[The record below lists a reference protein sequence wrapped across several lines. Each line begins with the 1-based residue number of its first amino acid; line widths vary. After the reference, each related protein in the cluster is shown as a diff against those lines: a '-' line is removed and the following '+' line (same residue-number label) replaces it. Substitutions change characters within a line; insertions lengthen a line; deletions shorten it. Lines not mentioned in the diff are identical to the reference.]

1 MINPKRKWRKFESQE
16 EKIEILKELKIIS
29 PKASEIKDL
38 YYKGAYTKDAVECD
52 VVGIVD
58 NNEIILDIN
67 GELHSI
73 HPDYLLDMQKK
84 ERFIIV
90 DIETPRSFNPAD
102 GIREVAAVVVEDYR
116 VIDTLHLAVITD
128 EEKYKNGYG
137 DGLEAIEENEELKKK
152 FKALIKKY
160 KYPLVAH
167 NASFDRNFLRYWGWV
182 EDKQEFYC
190 SMNTIK
196 QKEILPSYKLVNL
209 LEHYNIKKGQA
220 HNALQ
225 DVLDLLELLK
235 VIKPERWSTLTT
247 PTSSSTVKK
256 DNKASNSESESS
268 AKSNKFRKFAK
279 DKEKIAE
286 EKEMIEFAKNNL
298 IKDIFGKKKIVFTG
312 DMSKSRGEMRATA
325 IRYGAESPTSISG
338 KTNILVIGEEA
349 GKSKLEKAKQLG
361 IEIITE
367 QEFWDIINKETSVEY
382 NLKLFFRIIRKVV
395 LQRKLLIIYWHSK
408 CW

>member
-1 MINPKRKWRKFESQE
+1 MINPKREWRRFESQE
-16 EKIEILKELKIIS
+16 EKIEVLKELKIIS
-29 PKASEIKDL
+29 PKANGIKTL
-38 YYKGAYTKDAVECD
+38 YYKGAYTEDAVECD
-52 VVGIVD
+52 VIGIVD

-90 DIETPRSFNPAD
+90 DIETPRSFSPAD

-137 DGLEAIEENEELKKK
+137 DGLEAIEENEELKTQFKK
-152 FKALIKKY
+152 LIKKY

-167 NASFDRNFLRYWGWV
+167 NASFDRNFLSYWGWV

-235 VIKPERWSTLTT
+235 VIKPERWSVLATQ
-247 PTSSSTVKK
+247 TSRSTAKKENRSSK
-256 DNKASNSESESS
+256 SESESS
-268 AKSNKFRKFAK
+268 AKSNSFRKFAK

-312 DMSKSRGEMRATA
+312 DMSKSRAEMRATA
-325 IRYGAESPTSISG
+325 IRYGADSPTSISG

-367 QEFWDIINKETSVEY
+367 QEFWDIINK
-382 NLKLFFRIIRKVV
+382 N
-395 LQRKLLIIYWHSK
+395 
-408 CW
+408 

>member
-1 MINPKRKWRKFESQE
+1 MINPKREWRKFESSE
-16 EKIEILKELKIIS
+16 EKIEVLKELKLIS
-29 PKASEIKDL
+29 PKANEVKTL
-38 YYKGAYTKDAVECD
+38 YYKGAYTENAVECD

-90 DIETPRSFNPAD
+90 DIETPRSFKPAD
-102 GIREVAAVVVEDYR
+102 GIREVAAIVVEDYR
-116 VIDTLHLAVITD
+116 VIDSLHLAIIND
-128 EEKYKNGYG
+128 EEQYKNGYG
-137 DGLEAIEENEELKKK
+137 DGLDAIEENEELKSK
-152 FKALIKKY
+152 FKALVKKY
-160 KYPLVAH
+160 KCPLVAH

-182 EDKQEFYC
+182 EDNQEFYC

-196 QKEILPSYKLVNL
+196 IKETLPSYKLVYL

-235 VIKPERWSTLTT
+235 VIKPERWSALSI
-247 PTSSSTVKK
+247 PTSSSAIKK
-256 DNKASNSESESS
+256 HNKESKDSNEASAPANRF
-268 AKSNKFRKFAK
+268 KKFAK
-279 DKEKIAE
+279 DKEKVAE

-298 IKDIFGKKKIVFTG
+298 IKDIFNKKKIVFTG

-325 IRYGAESPTSISG
+325 IRYGADSPTSISG
-338 KTNILVIGEEA
+338 KTNMLVIGEEA
-349 GKSKLEKAKQLG
+349 GKSKLEKAKNLG
-361 IEIITE
+361 IDIITE
-367 QEFWDIINKETSVEY
+367 KEFWDIIN
-382 NLKLFFRIIRKVV
+382 NN
-395 LQRKLLIIYWHSK
+395 
-408 CW
+408 

>member
-58 NNEIILDIN
+58 NNEIILDIK

-235 VIKPERWSTLTT
+235 VIKPERWPTLTT

-367 QEFWDIINKETSVEY
+367 QEFWDIINKETSVE
-382 NLKLFFRIIRKVV
+382 
-395 LQRKLLIIYWHSK
+395 
-408 CW
+408 

>member
-1 MINPKRKWRKFESQE
+1 MISPKRQWRKFESQE
-16 EKIEILKELKIIS
+16 DKIEVLKELKIIS
-29 PKASEIKDL
+29 PKANEIKTL

-73 HPDYLLDMQKK
+73 HPDYLIDMQKK

-90 DIETPRSFNPAD
+90 DIETPRSFSPAD

-137 DGLEAIEENEELKKK
+137 DGLEAIEENGELKKK
-152 FKALIKKY
+152 FKDLIKKY

-209 LEHYNIKKGQA
+209 LEYYNIKKEQA

-235 VIKPERWSTLTT
+235 VVKPERWSVLTT
-247 PTSSSTVKK
+247 PTSRSTVKK
-256 DNKASNSESESS
+256 DNKASNEESESL

-279 DKEKIAE
+279 DKEKVAE

-312 DMSKSRGEMRATA
+312 DMSKSRAEMRAIA
-325 IRYGAESPTSISG
+325 IRYGADSPTSISG
-338 KTNILVIGEEA
+338 KTNMLVIGKEA

-367 QEFWDIINKETSVEY
+367 QEFWDIVNK
-382 NLKLFFRIIRKVV
+382 N
-395 LQRKLLIIYWHSK
+395 
-408 CW
+408 

>member
-1 MINPKRKWRKFESQE
+1 MINPKRKCRKFESQE

-182 EDKQEFYC
+182 EYKQEFYC

-196 QKEILPSYKLVNL
+196 QKEVLPSYKLVNL

-256 DNKASNSESESS
+256 DNKAIKSDSESS

-367 QEFWDIINKETSVEY
+367 QEFWDIINKETSVE
-382 NLKLFFRIIRKVV
+382 
-395 LQRKLLIIYWHSK
+395 
-408 CW
+408 

>member
-1 MINPKRKWRKFESQE
+1 MINPKREWRKFESHE
-16 EKIEILKELKIIS
+16 DKIEVLKELKLVS
-29 PKASEIKDL
+29 PKANDIKTL
-38 YYKGAYTKDAVECD
+38 YYKGAYTENAVECD

-90 DIETPRSFNPAD
+90 DIETPRSFKPAD
-102 GIREVAAVVVEDYR
+102 GIREVAAIVVEDYR
-116 VIDTLHLAVITD
+116 VIDSLHLAIIND
-128 EEKYKNGYG
+128 EEQYKNGYG
-137 DGLEAIEENEELKKK
+137 DGLDAIEENEELKSK
-152 FKALIKKY
+152 FKALVKKY
-160 KYPLVAH
+160 KCPLVAH

-235 VIKPERWSTLTT
+235 VIKPERWSALSI
-247 PTSSSTVKK
+247 PTSSSAIKK
-256 DNKASNSESESS
+256 HNKESKDSNEASAPANRF
-268 AKSNKFRKFAK
+268 KKFAK
-279 DKEKIAE
+279 DKEKVAE

-298 IKDIFGKKKIVFTG
+298 IKDIFNKKKIVFTG

-325 IRYGAESPTSISG
+325 IRYGADSPTSISG
-338 KTNILVIGEEA
+338 KTNMLVIGEEA
-349 GKSKLEKAKQLG
+349 GKSKLEKAKNLG
-361 IEIITE
+361 IDIITE
-367 QEFWDIINKETSVEY
+367 KEFWDIIN
-382 NLKLFFRIIRKVV
+382 NN
-395 LQRKLLIIYWHSK
+395 
-408 CW
+408 

>member
-1 MINPKRKWRKFESQE
+1 MINPKREWRKFESSE
-16 EKIEILKELKIIS
+16 EKIEVLKDLKLIS
-29 PKASEIKDL
+29 PKANEVKTL
-38 YYKGAYTKDAVECD
+38 YYKGAYTEDAVECD

-90 DIETPRSFNPAD
+90 DIETPRSFSPAD

-116 VIDTLHLAVITD
+116 VIDSLHLAIIND

-137 DGLEAIEENEELKKK
+137 DGLDAIEENEELKSK
-152 FKALIKKY
+152 FQSLIKKH
-160 KYPLVAH
+160 KCPLVAH

-182 EDKQEFYC
+182 DENQEFYC

-196 QKEILPSYKLVNL
+196 QKEILPSYKLVYL

-235 VIKPERWSTLTT
+235 FIKPDRWSAL
-247 PTSSSTVKK
+247 SVS
-256 DNKASNSESESS
+256 ASNSV
-268 AKSNKFRKFAK
+268 AKKSNKDSNTSNEANDSKQASAPANRFRKFAK
-279 DKEKIAE
+279 DKEQVAE
-286 EKEMIEFAKNNL
+286 EKKMIEFAKENL
-298 IKDIFGKKKIVFTG
+298 IKDIFNKKKIVFTG

-325 IRYGAESPTSISG
+325 IRYGADSPTSISG
-338 KTNILVIGEEA
+338 KTNMLVIGEEA
-349 GKSKLEKAKQLG
+349 GKSKLEKAEKLG

-367 QEFWDIINKETSVEY
+367 KEFWDIINK
-382 NLKLFFRIIRKVV
+382 N
-395 LQRKLLIIYWHSK
+395 
-408 CW
+408 

>member
-29 PKASEIKDL
+29 PKASEIKDI

-84 ERFIIV
+84 ERFIII

-235 VIKPERWSTLTT
+235 VIKPERWPTLTT

-367 QEFWDIINKETSVEY
+367 QEFWDIINKETSVE
-382 NLKLFFRIIRKVV
+382 
-395 LQRKLLIIYWHSK
+395 
-408 CW
+408 

>member
-58 NNEIILDIN
+58 NNEIILDIK

-116 VIDTLHLAVITD
+116 VIDTLHLAVIND

-367 QEFWDIINKETSVEY
+367 QEFWDIINKETSVE
-382 NLKLFFRIIRKVV
+382 
-395 LQRKLLIIYWHSK
+395 
-408 CW
+408 

>member
-1 MINPKRKWRKFESQE
+1 MINPKREWRKFESSE
-16 EKIEILKELKIIS
+16 EKIEVLKELKLIS
-29 PKASEIKDL
+29 PKANEVKTL
-38 YYKGAYTKDAVECD
+38 YYKGAYTEDAVECD

-90 DIETPRSFNPAD
+90 DIETPRSFSPAD

-116 VIDTLHLAVITD
+116 VIDSLHLAIIND

-137 DGLEAIEENEELKKK
+137 DGLDAIEENEELKSK
-152 FKALIKKY
+152 FQSLIKKH
-160 KYPLVAH
+160 KCPLVAH

-182 EDKQEFYC
+182 DENQEFYC

-196 QKEILPSYKLVNL
+196 QKEILPSYKLVYL

-235 VIKPERWSTLTT
+235 FIKPDRWSAL
-247 PTSSSTVKK
+247 SVS
-256 DNKASNSESESS
+256 ASNSV
-268 AKSNKFRKFAK
+268 AKKSNKDSNSSNEANDSKQASAPTNRFRKFAK
-279 DKEKIAE
+279 DKEQVAE
-286 EKEMIEFAKNNL
+286 EKKMIEFAKENL
-298 IKDIFGKKKIVFTG
+298 IKDIFNKKKIVFTG

-325 IRYGAESPTSISG
+325 IRYGADSPTSISG
-338 KTNILVIGEEA
+338 KTNMLVIGEEA
-349 GKSKLEKAKQLG
+349 GKSKLEKAEKLG

-367 QEFWDIINKETSVEY
+367 KEFWDIINK
-382 NLKLFFRIIRKVV
+382 N
-395 LQRKLLIIYWHSK
+395 
-408 CW
+408 

>member
-196 QKEILPSYKLVNL
+196 QKEVLPSYKLVNL

-235 VIKPERWSTLTT
+235 AIKPERWSTLTT

-256 DNKASNSESESS
+256 DNKAIKSDSESS

-367 QEFWDIINKETSVEY
+367 QEFWDIINKETSVE
-382 NLKLFFRIIRKVV
+382 
-395 LQRKLLIIYWHSK
+395 
-408 CW
+408 

>member
-1 MINPKRKWRKFESQE
+1 MINPKREWRKFESLE
-16 EKIEILKELKIIS
+16 EKIEVLKELKLIS
-29 PKASEIKDL
+29 PKANEVKTL

-52 VVGIVD
+52 VVGIID

-73 HPDYLLDMQKK
+73 HPDYLIDMQKK

-90 DIETPRSFNPAD
+90 DIETPRSFSPAD

-235 VIKPERWSTLTT
+235 VIKPERWSALTIQ
-247 PTSSSTVKK
+247 TSSSTVKK
-256 DNKASNSESESS
+256 DNKESKSDSESS
-268 AKSNKFRKFAK
+268 AKSNRFRKFEK
-279 DKEKIAE
+279 DKEKVAE

-312 DMSKSRGEMRATA
+312 DMSKSRAEMRATA
-325 IRYGAESPTSISG
+325 IRYGADSPTSISG
-338 KTNILVIGEEA
+338 KTNMLVIGEDA

-367 QEFWDIINKETSVEY
+367 QEFGEIINKEAGVE
-382 NLKLFFRIIRKVV
+382 
-395 LQRKLLIIYWHSK
+395 
-408 CW
+408 

>member
-58 NNEIILDIN
+58 NNEIILDIK

-235 VIKPERWSTLTT
+235 VIKPERWPTLTT

-256 DNKASNSESESS
+256 DNKASKSESESS
-268 AKSNKFRKFAK
+268 AKANKFRKFAK

-367 QEFWDIINKETSVEY
+367 QEFWDIINKETSVE
-382 NLKLFFRIIRKVV
+382 
-395 LQRKLLIIYWHSK
+395 
-408 CW
+408 

>member
-1 MINPKRKWRKFESQE
+1 MISPKRQWRKFESQE
-16 EKIEILKELKIIS
+16 DKIEVLKELKIIS
-29 PKASEIKDL
+29 PKANEIKTL

-73 HPDYLLDMQKK
+73 HPDYLIDMQKK

-90 DIETPRSFNPAD
+90 DIETPRSFSPAD

-235 VIKPERWSTLTT
+235 VIKPERWSALTIQ
-247 PTSSSTVKK
+247 TSSSTVKK
-256 DNKASNSESESS
+256 DNKESKSDSES
-268 AKSNKFRKFAK
+268 AVKTNRFRKFAK
-279 DKEKIAE
+279 DKEKVAE

-298 IKDIFGKKKIVFTG
+298 IKDIFNKKKIVFTG
-312 DMSKSRGEMRATA
+312 DMSKSRAEMRATA
-325 IRYGAESPTSISG
+325 IRYGADSPTSISG
-338 KTNILVIGEEA
+338 KTNMLVIGEEA
-349 GKSKLEKAKQLG
+349 GKSKVEKAKQLG

-367 QEFWDIINKETSVEY
+367 QEFWDIINKEASVE
-382 NLKLFFRIIRKVV
+382 
-395 LQRKLLIIYWHSK
+395 
-408 CW
+408 

>member
-58 NNEIILDIN
+58 NNEIILDIK

-256 DNKASNSESESS
+256 DNKASKSESESS
-268 AKSNKFRKFAK
+268 AKANKFRKFVK

-367 QEFWDIINKETSVEY
+367 QEFWDIINKETSVE
-382 NLKLFFRIIRKVV
+382 
-395 LQRKLLIIYWHSK
+395 
-408 CW
+408 

>member
-1 MINPKRKWRKFESQE
+1 MINPKREWRKFESSE
-16 EKIEILKELKIIS
+16 EKIEVLKELKLIS
-29 PKASEIKDL
+29 PKANEVKTL
-38 YYKGAYTKDAVECD
+38 YYKGAYTENAVECD
-52 VVGIVD
+52 VVGVVD

-90 DIETPRSFNPAD
+90 DIETPRSFSPAD
-102 GIREVAAVVVEDYR
+102 GIREVAAIVVEDYR
-116 VIDTLHLAVITD
+116 VIDSLHLAIIND

-137 DGLEAIEENEELKKK
+137 DGLDAIEENEELKSK
-152 FKALIKKY
+152 FKSLIKKH
-160 KYPLVAH
+160 KCPLVAH

-182 EDKQEFYC
+182 EDNQEFYC

-196 QKEILPSYKLVNL
+196 QKEILPSYKLVYL

-235 VIKPERWSTLTT
+235 LIKPERWSALGT
-247 PTSSSTVKK
+247 PTSTSVAKKSTK
-256 DNKASNSESESS
+256 DSNNEANASKQTS
-268 AKSNKFRKFAK
+268 APSNRFRKFAK
-279 DKEKIAE
+279 DKDQIAE
-286 EKEMIEFAKNNL
+286 EKRMIEFAKENL
-298 IKDIFGKKKIVFTG
+298 IKDIFNKKKIVFTG

-325 IRYGAESPTSISG
+325 IRYGADSPTSISG
-338 KTNILVIGEEA
+338 KTNMLVIGEGA
-349 GKSKLEKAKQLG
+349 GKSKLEKAKALG

-367 QEFWDIINKETSVEY
+367 KEFWDIINK
-382 NLKLFFRIIRKVV
+382 N
-395 LQRKLLIIYWHSK
+395 
-408 CW
+408 

>member
-58 NNEIILDIN
+58 NNEIILDIK

-256 DNKASNSESESS
+256 DNKVSNSDSESS

-338 KTNILVIGEEA
+338 KTNMLVIGEEA

-367 QEFWDIINKETSVEY
+367 EEFWDIINK
-382 NLKLFFRIIRKVV
+382 N
-395 LQRKLLIIYWHSK
+395 
-408 CW
+408 

>member
-1 MINPKRKWRKFESQE
+1 MISPKREWRKFESQE
-16 EKIEILKELKIIS
+16 DKIEVLKELKIIS
-29 PKASEIKDL
+29 PKANEIKTL

-73 HPDYLLDMQKK
+73 HPDYLIDMQKK

-90 DIETPRSFNPAD
+90 DIETPRSFSPAD

-152 FKALIKKY
+152 FKDLIKKY

-235 VIKPERWSTLTT
+235 VIKPERWSALTIQ
-247 PTSSSTVKK
+247 TSNSTTKK
-256 DNKASNSESESS
+256 DNKEGKSDSESS
-268 AKSNKFRKFAK
+268 VKSNRFRKFAK
-279 DKEKIAE
+279 DKEKVAE

-312 DMSKSRGEMRATA
+312 DMSKSRAEMRSMA
-325 IRYGAESPTSISG
+325 IRYGADSPTSISG
-338 KTNILVIGEEA
+338 KTNMLVIGEEA
-349 GKSKLEKAKQLG
+349 GKSKVEKAKQLG
-361 IEIITE
+361 IEIINE
-367 QEFWDIINKETSVEY
+367 KEFWEIINKEAGETKDV
-382 NLKLFFRIIRKVV
+382 NF
-395 LQRKLLIIYWHSK
+395 
-408 CW
+408 

>member
-1 MINPKRKWRKFESQE
+1 MISPKREWIKFESQE
-16 EKIEILKELKIIS
+16 DKIEVLKELKIIS
-29 PKASEIKDL
+29 PKANEVKTL

-67 GELHSI
+67 GNLHSI

-137 DGLEAIEENEELKKK
+137 DGLAAIEENEELKKK
-152 FKALIKKY
+152 FKTLIKKY

-190 SMNTIK
+190 SMNTIR

-209 LEHYNIKKGQA
+209 LEHYNIKKGQS

-235 VIKPERWSTLTT
+235 VVKPERWSALATQI
-247 PTSSSTVKK
+247 SSSTAKK
-256 DNKASNSESESS
+256 DNKESKSGGES
-268 AKSNKFRKFAK
+268 ALKSNRFRKFAK
-279 DKEKIAE
+279 DKEKVAE

-298 IKDIFGKKKIVFTG
+298 IKDIFNKKKIVFTG

-325 IRYGAESPTSISG
+325 IRYGADSPTSISG

-349 GKSKLEKAKQLG
+349 GKSKLEKAKQLE

-367 QEFWDIINKETSVEY
+367 QEFWEIINKEVSVE
-382 NLKLFFRIIRKVV
+382 
-395 LQRKLLIIYWHSK
+395 
-408 CW
+408 

>member
-1 MINPKRKWRKFESQE
+1 MINPKREWKKFESSE
-16 EKIEILKELKIIS
+16 EKIEVLKELKLIS
-29 PKASEIKDL
+29 PKANEVKTL
-38 YYKGAYTKDAVECD
+38 YYKGAYTEDAVECD

-90 DIETPRSFNPAD
+90 DIETPRSFSPAD

-116 VIDTLHLAVITD
+116 VIDSLHLAIIND

-137 DGLEAIEENEELKKK
+137 DGLDAIEENEELKSK
-152 FKALIKKY
+152 FQSLIKKH
-160 KYPLVAH
+160 KCPLVAH

-182 EDKQEFYC
+182 DENQEFYC

-196 QKEILPSYKLVNL
+196 QKEILPSYKLVYL

-235 VIKPERWSTLTT
+235 FIKPDRWSALSVS
-247 PTSSSTVKK
+247 P
-256 DNKASNSESESS
+256 SNSV
-268 AKSNKFRKFAK
+268 AKKSNKDSNSSNEANDSKQASAPTKRFRKFAK
-279 DKEKIAE
+279 DKEQVAE
-286 EKEMIEFAKNNL
+286 EKKMIEFAKENL
-298 IKDIFGKKKIVFTG
+298 IKDIFNKKKIVFTG

-325 IRYGAESPTSISG
+325 IRYGADSPTSISG
-338 KTNILVIGEEA
+338 KTNMLVIGEEA
-349 GKSKLEKAKQLG
+349 GKSKLEKAEKLG

-367 QEFWDIINKETSVEY
+367 KEFWDIINK
-382 NLKLFFRIIRKVV
+382 N
-395 LQRKLLIIYWHSK
+395 
-408 CW
+408 

>member
-1 MINPKRKWRKFESQE
+1 MINPKREWRKFESHE
-16 EKIEILKELKIIS
+16 DKIEVLKELKLVS
-29 PKASEIKDL
+29 PKANDIKTL
-38 YYKGAYTKDAVECD
+38 YYKGAYTENAVECD

-90 DIETPRSFNPAD
+90 DIETPRSFKPAD
-102 GIREVAAVVVEDYR
+102 GIREVAAIVVEDYR
-116 VIDTLHLAVITD
+116 VIDSLHLAIIND
-128 EEKYKNGYG
+128 EEQYKNGYG
-137 DGLEAIEENEELKKK
+137 DGLDAIEENEELKSK
-152 FKALIKKY
+152 FKALVKKY
-160 KYPLVAH
+160 KCPLVAH

-182 EDKQEFYC
+182 EDNQEFYC

-196 QKEILPSYKLVNL
+196 IKETLPSYKLVYL

-235 VIKPERWSTLTT
+235 VIKPERWSALSI
-247 PTSSSTVKK
+247 PTSSSAIKK
-256 DNKASNSESESS
+256 HNKESKDSNEASAPANRF
-268 AKSNKFRKFAK
+268 KKFAK
-279 DKEKIAE
+279 DKEKVAE

-298 IKDIFGKKKIVFTG
+298 IKDIFNKKKIVFTG

-325 IRYGAESPTSISG
+325 IRYGADSPTSISG
-338 KTNILVIGEEA
+338 KTNMLVIGEEA
-349 GKSKLEKAKQLG
+349 GKSKLEKAKNLG
-361 IEIITE
+361 IDIITE
-367 QEFWDIINKETSVEY
+367 KEFWDIIN
-382 NLKLFFRIIRKVV
+382 NN
-395 LQRKLLIIYWHSK
+395 
-408 CW
+408 

>member
-1 MINPKRKWRKFESQE
+1 MISPKRQWRKFESQE
-16 EKIEILKELKIIS
+16 DKIEVLKELKIIS
-29 PKASEIKDL
+29 PKANEIKTL

-73 HPDYLLDMQKK
+73 HPDYLIDMQKK

-90 DIETPRSFNPAD
+90 DIETPRSFSPAD

-137 DGLEAIEENEELKKK
+137 DGLEAIEENDELKKK

-209 LEHYNIKKGQA
+209 LEYYNIKKGQA

-235 VIKPERWSTLTT
+235 VIKPERWSALTIQI
-247 PTSSSTVKK
+247 SSSTAKK
-256 DNKASNSESESS
+256 DNKESKSDSESIV
-268 AKSNKFRKFAK
+268 KPNRFRKFAK
-279 DKEKIAE
+279 DKEKVAE

-312 DMSKSRGEMRATA
+312 DMSKSRAEMRAMA
-325 IRYGAESPTSISG
+325 IRYGADSPTSISG
-338 KTNILVIGEEA
+338 KTNMLVIGEEA

-367 QEFWDIINKETSVEY
+367 QEFWEIINKEAGETKDV
-382 NLKLFFRIIRKVV
+382 NF
-395 LQRKLLIIYWHSK
+395 
-408 CW
+408 

>member
-1 MINPKRKWRKFESQE
+1 
-16 EKIEILKELKIIS
+16 
-29 PKASEIKDL
+29 
-38 YYKGAYTKDAVECD
+38 
-52 VVGIVD
+52 
-58 NNEIILDIN
+58 
-67 GELHSI
+67 
-73 HPDYLLDMQKK
+73 MQKK

-90 DIETPRSFNPAD
+90 DIETPRSFSPAD

-137 DGLEAIEENEELKKK
+137 DGLEAIEENGELKKK
-152 FKALIKKY
+152 FKDLIKKY

-196 QKEILPSYKLVNL
+196 QKEILSSYKLVNL

-235 VIKPERWSTLTT
+235 VIKPERWSALTIQ
-247 PTSSSTVKK
+247 TSSSTAKK
-256 DNKASNSESESS
+256 DNKESKSDSESTV
-268 AKSNKFRKFAK
+268 KPNRFRKFAK
-279 DKEKIAE
+279 DKEKVAE
-286 EKEMIEFAKNNL
+286 EKEIIEFAKNNL

-312 DMSKSRGEMRATA
+312 DMSKSRAEMRAMA
-325 IRYGAESPTSISG
+325 IRYGADSPTSISG
-338 KTNILVIGEEA
+338 KTNMLVIGEEA
-349 GKSKLEKAKQLG
+349 GKSKVEKAKQLG

-367 QEFWDIINKETSVEY
+367 QEFWEIINKEADETKDV
-382 NLKLFFRIIRKVV
+382 NF
-395 LQRKLLIIYWHSK
+395 
-408 CW
+408 

>member
-268 AKSNKFRKFAK
+268 AKANKFRKFVK

-349 GKSKLEKAKQLG
+349 GKSKLKKAKQLG

-367 QEFWDIINKETSVEY
+367 QEFWDIINKETSVE
-382 NLKLFFRIIRKVV
+382 
-395 LQRKLLIIYWHSK
+395 
-408 CW
+408 

>member
-1 MINPKRKWRKFESQE
+1 MISPKRQWRKFESQE
-16 EKIEILKELKIIS
+16 DKIEVLKELKIIS
-29 PKASEIKDL
+29 PKANEIKTL

-73 HPDYLLDMQKK
+73 HPDYLIDMQKK

-90 DIETPRSFNPAD
+90 DIETPRSFSPAN

-137 DGLEAIEENEELKKK
+137 DGLEAIEENGELKKK
-152 FKALIKKY
+152 FKDLIKKY

-209 LEHYNIKKGQA
+209 LEYYNIKKEQA

-235 VIKPERWSTLTT
+235 VVKPERWSVLTT
-247 PTSSSTVKK
+247 PTSRSTVKK
-256 DNKASNSESESS
+256 DNKASNEESESL

-279 DKEKIAE
+279 DKEKVAE

-312 DMSKSRGEMRATA
+312 DMSKSRAEMRAIA
-325 IRYGAESPTSISG
+325 IRYGADSPTSISG
-338 KTNILVIGEEA
+338 KTNMLVIGKEA

-367 QEFWDIINKETSVEY
+367 QEFWDIVNK
-382 NLKLFFRIIRKVV
+382 N
-395 LQRKLLIIYWHSK
+395 
-408 CW
+408 

>member
-29 PKASEIKDL
+29 PKASEIKDI

-84 ERFIIV
+84 ERFIII

-235 VIKPERWSTLTT
+235 VIKPERWPTLTT

-338 KTNILVIGEEA
+338 KTNMLVIGEEA

-367 QEFWDIINKETSVEY
+367 QEFWDIINKETSVE
-382 NLKLFFRIIRKVV
+382 
-395 LQRKLLIIYWHSK
+395 
-408 CW
+408 

>member
-1 MINPKRKWRKFESQE
+1 MINPKREWRRFESQE
-16 EKIEILKELKIIS
+16 EKIEVLKELKIIS
-29 PKASEIKDL
+29 PKANEIKTL
-38 YYKGAYTKDAVECD
+38 YYKGAYTEDAVECD
-52 VVGIVD
+52 VIGIVD

-90 DIETPRSFNPAD
+90 DIETPRSFKPAD
-102 GIREVAAVVVEDYR
+102 GIREVAAIVVEDYR
-116 VIDTLHLAVITD
+116 VIDSLHLAIIND

-137 DGLEAIEENEELKKK
+137 DGLEAIEENDELKTK
-152 FKALIKKY
+152 FKELIKKY

-196 QKEILPSYKLVNL
+196 QKETLDSYKLVNL

-235 VIKPERWSTLTT
+235 VIKPERWSPLSA
-247 PTSSSTVKK
+247 PSTSSRVNRESKSSNEDVKP
-256 DNKASNSESESS
+256 A
-268 AKSNKFRKFAK
+268 NKFKKFAK

-298 IKDIFGKKKIVFTG
+298 IEDIFNKKKIVFTG

-325 IRYGAESPTSISG
+325 IRYGADSPTSISG
-338 KTNILVIGEEA
+338 KTSILVIGEEA
-349 GKSKLEKAKQLG
+349 GKSKLEKANQLG
-361 IEIITE
+361 IKIITE
-367 QEFWDIINKETSVEY
+367 KEFWDIINKE
-382 NLKLFFRIIRKVV
+382 II
-395 LQRKLLIIYWHSK
+395 IE
-408 CW
+408 

>member
-1 MINPKRKWRKFESQE
+1 MINPKREWRKFESHE
-16 EKIEILKELKIIS
+16 DKIEVLKELKLVS
-29 PKASEIKDL
+29 PKANDIKTL
-38 YYKGAYTKDAVECD
+38 YYKGAYTKNAVECD

-90 DIETPRSFNPAD
+90 DIETPRSFKPAD
-102 GIREVAAVVVEDYR
+102 GIREVAAIVVEDYR
-116 VIDTLHLAVITD
+116 VIDSLHLAIIND
-128 EEKYKNGYG
+128 EEQYKNGYG
-137 DGLEAIEENEELKKK
+137 DGLDAIEENEELKSK
-152 FKALIKKY
+152 FKALVKKY
-160 KYPLVAH
+160 KCPLVAH

-182 EDKQEFYC
+182 EDNQEFYC

-196 QKEILPSYKLVNL
+196 IKETLPSYKLVYL

-235 VIKPERWSTLTT
+235 VIKPERWSALSI
-247 PTSSSTVKK
+247 PTSSSAIKK
-256 DNKASNSESESS
+256 HNKESKDSSEASAPANRF
-268 AKSNKFRKFAK
+268 KKFAK
-279 DKEKIAE
+279 DKEKVAE

-298 IKDIFGKKKIVFTG
+298 IKDIFNKKKIVFTG

-325 IRYGAESPTSISG
+325 IRYGADSPTSISG
-338 KTNILVIGEEA
+338 KTNMLVIGEEA
-349 GKSKLEKAKQLG
+349 GKSKLEKAKNLG
-361 IEIITE
+361 IDIITE
-367 QEFWDIINKETSVEY
+367 KEFWDIIN
-382 NLKLFFRIIRKVV
+382 NN
-395 LQRKLLIIYWHSK
+395 
-408 CW
+408 

>member
-1 MINPKRKWRKFESQE
+1 MISPKREWRKFESQE
-16 EKIEILKELKIIS
+16 DKIEVLKELKIIS
-29 PKASEIKDL
+29 PKANEVKTL

-73 HPDYLLDMQKK
+73 HPDYLIDMQKK

-90 DIETPRSFNPAD
+90 DIETPRSFSPTD
-102 GIREVAAVVVEDYR
+102 GIREVAAIVVEDYR

-152 FKALIKKY
+152 FKDLIKKY

-235 VIKPERWSTLTT
+235 VIKPERWSALTIQ
-247 PTSSSTVKK
+247 TSSSTAKK
-256 DNKASNSESESS
+256 DNKESKSESESS
-268 AKSNKFRKFAK
+268 AKSNSFRRFAK
-279 DKEKIAE
+279 DKEKVAE

-312 DMSKSRGEMRATA
+312 DMSKSRAEMRATA
-325 IRYGAESPTSISG
+325 IRYGADSPTSISG
-338 KTNILVIGEEA
+338 KTNMLVIGEDA

-367 QEFWDIINKETSVEY
+367 QEFWEIINKEEGVE
-382 NLKLFFRIIRKVV
+382 
-395 LQRKLLIIYWHSK
+395 
-408 CW
+408 

>member
-1 MINPKRKWRKFESQE
+1 MINPKREWRKFESSE
-16 EKIEILKELKIIS
+16 EKIEVLKELKLIS
-29 PKASEIKDL
+29 PKANEVKTL
-38 YYKGAYTKDAVECD
+38 YYKGAYTENAVECD

-90 DIETPRSFNPAD
+90 DIETPRSFSPAD
-102 GIREVAAVVVEDYR
+102 GIREVAAIVVEDYR
-116 VIDTLHLAVITD
+116 VIDSLHLAIIND

-137 DGLEAIEENEELKKK
+137 DGLDAIEENEKLKSK
-152 FKALIKKY
+152 FKSLVKKY
-160 KYPLVAH
+160 KCPLVAH

-182 EDKQEFYC
+182 EDNQEFYC

-235 VIKPERWSTLTT
+235 VIKPERWSALGT
-247 PTSSSTVKK
+247 PTS
-256 DNKASNSESESS
+256 ASV
-268 AKSNKFRKFAK
+268 AKKSNKDSKSANEANGAKQASASTANRFRKFAK
-279 DKEKIAE
+279 DKEQVAE
-286 EKEMIEFAKNNL
+286 EKKMIEFAKENL
-298 IKDIFGKKKIVFTG
+298 IKDIFNKKKIVFTG
-312 DMSKSRGEMRATA
+312 DMSKSRAEMRATA
-325 IRYGAESPTSISG
+325 IRYGADSPTSISG
-338 KTNILVIGEEA
+338 KTNMLVIGEGA
-349 GKSKLEKAKQLG
+349 GKSKLEKAKTLG

-367 QEFWDIINKETSVEY
+367 KEFWGIINK
-382 NLKLFFRIIRKVV
+382 N
-395 LQRKLLIIYWHSK
+395 
-408 CW
+408 

>member
-1 MINPKRKWRKFESQE
+1 MISPKREWRKFESYE
-16 EKIEILKELKIIS
+16 DKITVLKELKIIS
-29 PKASEIKDL
+29 PKANEVKTL

-52 VVGIVD
+52 VVGIID

-73 HPDYLLDMQKK
+73 HPDYLIDMQKK

-90 DIETPRSFNPAD
+90 DIETPRSFSPAD

-235 VIKPERWSTLTT
+235 VIKPERWSALTIQ
-247 PTSSSTVKK
+247 TSSSTVKK
-256 DNKASNSESESS
+256 DNKESKSDSESS
-268 AKSNKFRKFAK
+268 AKSNRFRKFEK
-279 DKEKIAE
+279 DKEKVAE

-312 DMSKSRGEMRATA
+312 DMSKSRAEMRATA
-325 IRYGAESPTSISG
+325 IRYGADSPTSISG
-338 KTNILVIGEEA
+338 KTNMLVIGEDA

-367 QEFWDIINKETSVEY
+367 QEFGEIINKEAGVE
-382 NLKLFFRIIRKVV
+382 
-395 LQRKLLIIYWHSK
+395 
-408 CW
+408 

>member
-58 NNEIILDIN
+58 NNEIILDIK

-268 AKSNKFRKFAK
+268 AKANKFRKFAK

-367 QEFWDIINKETSVEY
+367 QEFWDIINKETSVE
-382 NLKLFFRIIRKVV
+382 
-395 LQRKLLIIYWHSK
+395 
-408 CW
+408 

>member
-29 PKASEIKDL
+29 PKATEIKEL

-90 DIETPRSFNPAD
+90 DIETPRSFSPAD

-137 DGLEAIEENEELKKK
+137 DGLEAIEENEELKTQFKK
-152 FKALIKKY
+152 LIKKY

-167 NASFDRNFLRYWGWV
+167 NASFDRNFLSYWGWV

-209 LEHYNIKKGQA
+209 LEHYNIKKGQD

-256 DNKASNSESESS
+256 DNKASKSESESS

-338 KTNILVIGEEA
+338 KTNMLVIGEEA

-367 QEFWDIINKETSVEY
+367 QEFWDIINKETSVE
-382 NLKLFFRIIRKVV
+382 
-395 LQRKLLIIYWHSK
+395 
-408 CW
+408 

>member
-58 NNEIILDIN
+58 NNEIILDIK

-84 ERFIIV
+84 ERFIII

-268 AKSNKFRKFAK
+268 AKANKFRKFVK

-367 QEFWDIINKETSVEY
+367 QEFWDIINKETSVE
-382 NLKLFFRIIRKVV
+382 
-395 LQRKLLIIYWHSK
+395 
-408 CW
+408 

>member
-1 MINPKRKWRKFESQE
+1 MINPKREWRKFESSE
-16 EKIEILKELKIIS
+16 EKIEVLKELKLIS
-29 PKASEIKDL
+29 PKANEVKTL
-38 YYKGAYTKDAVECD
+38 YYKGAYTEDAVECD

-90 DIETPRSFNPAD
+90 DIETPRSFSPAD

-116 VIDTLHLAVITD
+116 VIDSLHLAIIND

-137 DGLEAIEENEELKKK
+137 DGLDAIEENEELKSK
-152 FKALIKKY
+152 FQSLIKKH
-160 KYPLVAH
+160 KCPLVAH

-182 EDKQEFYC
+182 DENQEFYC

-196 QKEILPSYKLVNL
+196 QKEILPSYKLVYL

-235 VIKPERWSTLTT
+235 FIKPDRWSALSVS
-247 PTSSSTVKK
+247 P
-256 DNKASNSESESS
+256 SNSV
-268 AKSNKFRKFAK
+268 AKKSNKDSNSSNEANDSKQASAPTNRFRKFAK
-279 DKEKIAE
+279 DKEQVAE
-286 EKEMIEFAKNNL
+286 EKKMIEFAKENL
-298 IKDIFGKKKIVFTG
+298 IKDIFNKKKIVFTG

-325 IRYGAESPTSISG
+325 IRYGADSPTSISG
-338 KTNILVIGEEA
+338 KTNMLVIGEEA
-349 GKSKLEKAKQLG
+349 GKSKLEKAEKLG

-367 QEFWDIINKETSVEY
+367 KEFWDIINK
-382 NLKLFFRIIRKVV
+382 N
-395 LQRKLLIIYWHSK
+395 
-408 CW
+408 